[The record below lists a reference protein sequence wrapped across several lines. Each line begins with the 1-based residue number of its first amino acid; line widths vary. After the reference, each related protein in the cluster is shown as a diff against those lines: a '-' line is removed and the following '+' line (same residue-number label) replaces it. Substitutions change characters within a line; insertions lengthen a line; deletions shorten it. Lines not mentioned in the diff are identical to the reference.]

1 MSFIKNYIKDRLK
14 ERTTIDGAVLI
25 AAGIG
30 FIVFKPLG
38 SIIAYAAI
46 GYGVYT
52 ILKNN

>member
-1 MSFIKNYIKDRLK
+1 MIKNYIFKKLA
-14 ERTTIDGAVLI
+14 ERTTIDGVVLI